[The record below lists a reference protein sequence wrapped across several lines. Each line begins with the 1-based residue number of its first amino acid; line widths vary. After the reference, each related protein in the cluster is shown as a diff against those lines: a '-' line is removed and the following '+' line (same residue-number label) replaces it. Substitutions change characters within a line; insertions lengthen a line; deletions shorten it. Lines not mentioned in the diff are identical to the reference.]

1 MGPENQGQGM
11 PLLSVED
18 LTISFGPVGLAP
30 PVVDGVS
37 FQLQPGEVLALV
49 GESGSGK
56 TLTGK
61 SLMRLLPKAANIV
74 GGRAIFE
81 HGGETCDLF
90 KLRQSQMRRVRGS
103 KISMIFQEPMSALSP
118 LHTVGNQVAEV
129 LRVHGNPSGEDI
141 QEQVLSIFGEVGFP
155 SPERAW
161 AAYPFELSGGLR
173 QRAVIAMAMVGNP
186 ALVIADEPTTA
197 LDVTTQAMV
206 LDLLNRL
213 QQSHK
218 MSVIMITHDLGVV
231 ANMADNV
238 VVLRKGK
245 VVESGPARVVLA
257 NPGHGYTRALID
269 AAPTVPQDM
278 VCHEDAGPDVILRV
292 QNLSKTY
299 PGRRRSFGPDDPPVT
314 AVAGFNLALERGKTV
329 AVVGESGSGK
339 STVAKLMLRAERPDP
354 GATMEFCGADGVTHD
369 ITALSGKMMTGF
381 RRMAQM
387 VFQDPYASLS
397 PRMSVQDILTEPM
410 RIHRV
415 GTGAERRERA
425 RYLMGRVGL
434 SADHLARFPFA
445 FSGGQRQRIAIARAL
460 ALQPEL
466 LVCDEPTSALDVS
479 VQKEVLELLAELREE
494 MGLSYLFI
502 SHDLAVVAKLADR
515 VMVMRRGRVVEE
527 GATDCV
533 FNDPRHP
540 YTKALIAA
548 SPEPDMDRQLDL
560 KAVAAGAGEPHS
572 WPEPFGYR
580 GEDAPGLI
588 EVTPGHLVRAA
599 A

>member
-1 MGPENQGQGM
+1 MS
-11 PLLSVED
+11 LLKVED
-18 LTISFGPVGLAP
+18 LTISFGPPGFAP

-37 FQLQPGEVLALV
+37 FEVDPGEVIALV

-61 SLMRLLPKAANIV
+61 SLMRLLPRAARIT
-74 GGRAIFE
+74 GGSAQF
-81 HGGETCDLF
+81 HDGEQSVDLLALKDRQMR
-90 KLRQSQMRRVRGS
+90 KLRGCKV
-103 KISMIFQEPMSALSP
+103 SMIFQEPMSALSP
-118 LHTVGNQVAEV
+118 LHTVGAQVAEV
-129 LRVHGNPSGEDI
+129 LQVHGHDGDI
-141 QEQVLSIFGEVGFP
+141 KDRVLEMFGEVGFP

-161 AAYPFELSGGLR
+161 SAYPFELSGGLR

-213 QQSHK
+213 QRDHK
-218 MSVIMITHDLGVV
+218 TSVIMITHDLGVV
-231 ANMADNV
+231 ANMADRV

-245 VVESGPARVVLA
+245 IVESGSVRAVLGS
-257 NPGHGYTRALID
+257 PGHGYTKALIN
-269 AAPTVPQDM
+269 AAPVVPASIACFEEPG
-278 VCHEDAGPDVILRV
+278 VDAILSV
-292 QNLSKTY
+292 QHLSKTY
-299 PGRRRSFGPDDPPVT
+299 PGRRKAFGKADDPVR
-314 AVAGFNLALERGKTV
+314 AVADFNMVLERGKTV

-339 STVAKLMLRAERPDP
+339 STVAKLMLRAERPDD
-354 GATMEFCGADGVTHD
+354 GARMTFCGRGDAPCD
-369 ITALSGKMMTGF
+369 IGELSGPDLTAF
-381 RRMAQM
+381 RRKAQM

-397 PRMSVQDILTEPM
+397 PRMSIQDILTEPM
-410 RIHRV
+410 RVHGV
-415 GTGAERRERA
+415 GTKAERRERA
-425 RYLMGRVGL
+425 AYLMGRVGL
-434 SADHLARFPFA
+434 SGDHLARFPHA

-502 SHDLAVVAKLADR
+502 SHDLAVVASLADR

-527 GATDCV
+527 GSADCV
-533 FNDPRHP
+533 FRDPRHP
-540 YTKALIAA
+540 YTCALIAA
-548 SPEPDMDRQLDL
+548 SPEPDVNQRLDL
-560 KAVAAGAGEPHS
+560 KAVAAGAGEPNS
-572 WPEPFGYR
+572 WPEPFGYS
-580 GEDAPGLI
+580 GQDAPGLI
-588 EVTPGHLVRAA
+588 EVSPGHLVRAA